1 MFEIEFSH
9 SPAWLLL
16 AIPLAI
22 FLSWFTYRKAK
33 ERLSPGIYYLLT
45 SLRALTLIIV
55 FLFLL
60 EPVIRSQEKVR
71 NLPVIAFLHDASESM
86 MASADS
92 TRIRTL
98 FPEKY
103 KAFAA
108 NVPSEEASLQPFNFG
123 SGISSVFNADSIQ
136 YNQNGTDLSTGLR
149 DISERFSGRH
159 MAAIVVFSD
168 GINTA
173 GDNPVY
179 QLDRLGVPVFTVLAG
194 DTVPRKDI
202 AIGDIQV
209 NEIAYIGSEVPVR
222 LLLRSSGYSGVETE
236 VKLIHKGKV
245 LDAKKV
251 LLRND
256 LPEQELFFKVTPN
269 EPGQQV
275 YEFQASPLSGE
286 RALQNNTA
294 RFYLRVLEN
303 RMKIAVFAGGPHPDL
318 GALTRAL
325 ERFDEY
331 KAETF
336 QRKNKTSFYINPD
349 PQKLNDFDLF
359 ILHNYPNGPQDKDWL
374 NQILD
379 LIEKKN
385 LPLLFI
391 AGSQTDLR
399 TDERLLK
406 YLGIVPASLSDQT
419 SEALVYTD
427 ASYHSHSTW
436 TFDSRWDEWLSHA
449 PPLIRNNSDWQ
460 PKSNT
465 KVFGKA
471 IIKSVRLQF
480 PIFGFQEQL
489 GRKNMVI
496 IGENIWRWRA
506 HSFIET
512 QSFDNFDIW
521 FGNCLQ
527 WLTTREDKR
536 KFKVYPVRT
545 FFTGNDRI
553 LIRGEVYDDTYQPLS
568 GAEIKF
574 IYKTE
579 SGEEQVQYLS
589 ENADKQYSLELF
601 GILPGQYSF
610 RATTQIEGQPEMRD
624 QGFFTVGKSEIEF
637 MQLTAD
643 AGMMQQLAQRS
654 GGAVVRVEDL
664 PALAQKLSTLETM
677 KTIVDY
683 RISALDLNRL
693 LWPLLIIFL
702 LLTIEWVVRK
712 FFGLA

>member
-1 MFEIEFSH
+1 MFEIEFSY
-9 SPAWLLL
+9 SPLWLLV
-16 AIPLAI
+16 IVPLALFI
-22 FLSWFTYRKAK
+22 SWFTYRKAK
-33 ERLSPGIYYLLT
+33 DRLSPPIYYLLM
-45 SLRALTLIIV
+45 SLRALVLIIALV
-55 FLFLL
+55 FLL

-71 NLPVIAFLHDASESM
+71 NLPVIAWMHDASESM
-86 MASADS
+86 MGSADS

-98 FPEKY
+98 LPEQY
-103 KAFAA
+103 KSFAA
-108 NVPSEEASLQPFNFG
+108 GISPEEASLQAFNFG
-123 SGISSVFNADSIQ
+123 EGISGTFNPDSIR
-136 YNQNGTDLSTGLR
+136 YDRNGTDLSTGLR
-149 DISERFSGRH
+149 DLSERFSGRH
-159 MAAIVVFSD
+159 LAAIVVFSD
-168 GINTA
+168 GINTS
-173 GDNPVY
+173 GDNPIY

-236 VKLIHKGKV
+236 VRILHKGKV
-245 LDAKKV
+245 LDAKRIT
-251 LLRND
+251 LRND
-256 LPEQELFFKVTPN
+256 LPEQELFFQVKPT

-275 YEFQASPLSGE
+275 YEFQASPMPGE

-318 GALTRAL
+318 GAITRAL
-325 ERFDEY
+325 QRFDEY
-331 KAETF
+331 QAESF
-336 QRKNKTSFYINPD
+336 QRKTKTSFYLNPD
-349 PQKLNDFDLF
+349 AQKLNEFDLF
-359 ILHNYPNGPQDKDWL
+359 ILHNFPNNPQDKEWL
-374 NQILD
+374 NKILD
-379 LIEKKN
+379 VIEKKN

-406 YLGIVPASLSDQT
+406 YLGIVPASWSEQV

-427 ASYHSHSTW
+427 ATYHSHSTW

-471 IIKSVRLQF
+471 IIKSVRLPF

-496 IGENIWRWRA
+496 VGENIWRWRTHA
-506 HSFIET
+506 FLET

-521 FGNCLQ
+521 LGNCLQ

-536 KFKVYPVRT
+536 KFKVYPVRN
-545 FFTGNDRI
+545 FFSGNDRI
-553 LIRGEVYDDTYQPLS
+553 LIRGEVYDDTYQPVS

-574 IYKTE
+574 TYKND

-589 ENADKQYSLELF
+589 ENADKQYALELF
-601 GILPGQYSF
+601 GLAPGQYSY
-610 RATTQIEGQPEMRD
+610 RASTELEGQPEMRD
-624 QGFFTVGKSEIEF
+624 QGFFTVGKSEIEY
-637 MQLTAD
+637 MKLTAD
-643 AGMMQQLAQRS
+643 AGLMQQLAQRS
-654 GGAVVRVEDL
+654 GGAVVRLEDL
-664 PALAQKLSTLETM
+664 PALAQKLSELETM

-683 RISALDLNRL
+683 RIAALDLNRL
-693 LWPLLIIFL
+693 LWPLLVIFL

-712 FFGLA
+712 FFGLV